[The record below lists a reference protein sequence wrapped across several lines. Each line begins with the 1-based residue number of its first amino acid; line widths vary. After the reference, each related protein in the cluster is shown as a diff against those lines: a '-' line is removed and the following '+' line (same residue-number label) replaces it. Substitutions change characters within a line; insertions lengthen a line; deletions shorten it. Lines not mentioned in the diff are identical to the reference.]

1 MISTLAKLADAKA
14 TLTANQYDPT
24 TIVQSI
30 GSMGMKRP
38 KRQGRNPS
46 TGARTSTR
54 YGLAMVFDTGIEP
67 LATSKSLP
75 LY

>member
-1 MISTLAKLADAKA
+1 MISTLAPLADAVA
-14 TLTANQYDPT
+14 SLTANQYDPT

-30 GSMGMKRP
+30 GGMAMRRAKRS
-38 KRQGRNPS
+38 GRNPQ

-54 YGLAMVFDTGIEP
+54 YGLAMVFDTNIEP

>member
-1 MISTLAKLADAKA
+1 MISFLAPLASAKA
-14 TLTANQYDPT
+14 TLTANQYDPA

-30 GSMGMKRP
+30 GGMGMKRP
-38 KRQGRNPS
+38 KRSGRNPS